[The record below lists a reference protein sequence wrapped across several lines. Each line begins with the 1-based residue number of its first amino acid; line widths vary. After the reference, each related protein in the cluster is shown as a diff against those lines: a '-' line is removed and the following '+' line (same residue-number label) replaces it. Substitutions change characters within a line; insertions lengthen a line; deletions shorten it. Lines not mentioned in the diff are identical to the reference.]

1 MLMSRLIT
9 PKTSKRIKQHVQQN
23 PDFAPHLQKTM
34 IAKEKIDPKKA
45 FGLFP
50 RCMTTMKMCEER
62 GIEYLPMDEL
72 EDLAKKYEV
81 HLKWQYFSDQ
91 PYFKVETR
99 VV

>member
-1 MLMSRLIT
+1 MHNEEIIL
-9 PKTSKRIKQHVQQN
+9 KTNGGNKMKIIKLYK
-23 PDFAPHLQKTM
+23 DFTESHHGNKYP
-34 IAKEKIDPKKA
+34 EKIDPKKA

-91 PYFKVETR
+91 PYFKVEAR